1 MKRITKTIENGAKE
15 QIGGF
20 LGILLGTSGAYL
32 LGNMQIR
39 KGMLRA
45 GFGKGMLR
53 AAYGNKM
60 NF

>member
-15 QIGGF
+15 QIGEF
-20 LGILLGTSGAYL
+20 LGILLGTSGTYL

-45 GFGKGMLR
+45 GFGKQVSE
-53 AAYGNKM
+53 KEC
-60 NF
+60 